1 MAKIAFEHVKKHYG
15 EHVVVADLNLSIHD
29 KEFVV
34 VVGPSGCGKSTLL
47 RMIAG
52 LEEVSDGLIRLGGK
66 VVNHVSPQKRN
77 IAMVFQN
84 YALYPHMSVRENI
97 CLSLKI
103 KKVPNQLIDRQVKR
117 IAALLEIEH
126 LLHRKPKELSGGQKQ
141 RVAMGRAMI
150 RNPDIFLFDEPLSNL
165 DAALRTQMRQEIK
178 KIHQKLPITTIY
190 VTHDQV
196 EAMTLADRIV
206 VMDHGS
212 VQQVGS
218 PMEIFEQ
225 PANRFV
231 AEFFGF
237 NKMNFIDFKQLNGTF
252 SDLTK
257 LMPHPDT
264 LILGM
269 RPEHFS
275 LDKQSHDALACE
287 GKVEELESLGS
298 QLLIRL
304 KTPCQHTLSCSIP
317 FLPDL
322 KAGDPLKLYFER
334 KNLHVYDGQHGGR
347 VPIPN

>member
-1 MAKIAFEHVKKHYG
+1 MAKISFEHVRKHYG
-15 EHVVVADLNLSIHD
+15 EHIVVADLNLSILD

-52 LEEVSDGLIRLGGK
+52 LEEVSDGLIRLGSR
-66 VVNHVSPQKRN
+66 VVNGLAPQKRN

-84 YALYPHMSVRENI
+84 YALYPHMTVRENI

-103 KKVPNQLIDRQVKR
+103 KKVAKTLIDKRVKE
-117 IAALLEIEH
+117 IASLLEIEP
-126 LLHRKPKELSGGQKQ
+126 LLARKPKELSGGQKQ

-150 RNPDIFLFDEPLSNL
+150 RNPEVFLFDEPLSNL

-237 NKMNFIDFKQLNGTF
+237 NKMNFLAVSKLSG
-252 SDLTK
+252 SLASLTRDWEDQTN
-257 LMPHPDT
+257 LT
-264 LILGM
+264 LGI

-275 LDKQSHDALACE
+275 LERQSQDSLACDGE
-287 GKVEELESLGS
+287 VEELESLGS

-304 KTPCQHTLSCSIP
+304 KTRFQHTISCSIP
-317 FLPDL
+317 YQPSL
-322 KAGDPLKLYFER
+322 KEGDSLKLYCER
-334 KNLHVYDGQHGGR
+334 KNLHLYDSRCGR
-347 VPIPN
+347 RVQLPS

>member
-1 MAKIAFEHVKKHYG
+1 MAKISFEHVKKHYA
-15 EHVVVADLNLSIHD
+15 EHVVVADLNLSILD

-52 LEEVSDGLIRLGGK
+52 LEEVSDGIIRLGGR
-66 VVNHVSPQKRN
+66 VVNGVPPQKRN

-103 KKVPNQLIDRQVKR
+103 KKVAKQLIDTQLKR
-117 IAALLEIEH
+117 IAGLLEIGH
-126 LLHRKPKELSGGQKQ
+126 LLDRKPKELSGGQKQ

-150 RNPDIFLFDEPLSNL
+150 RNPDVFLFDEPLSNL

-237 NKMNFIDFKQLNGTF
+237 NKMNFLDVGKLKGSFAALT
-252 SDLTK
+252 SDWEDQA
-257 LMPHPDT
+257 H
-264 LILGM
+264 LILGI

-275 LDKQSHDALACE
+275 LEKQSFDCLDCDGE
-287 GKVEELESLGS
+287 VEELESLGS
-298 QLLIRL
+298 QLLVRL
-304 KTPCQHTLSCSIP
+304 RTSFQQTLSCSIP
-317 FLPDL
+317 FQPNL
-322 KAGDPLKLYFER
+322 KMGDSLKLYCDK
-334 KNLHVYDGQHGGR
+334 KNLHLYDSRHGRR
-347 VPIPN
+347 VQMPH

>member
-1 MAKIAFEHVKKHYG
+1 MAKISFEHVKKHYG
-15 EHVVVADLNLSIHD
+15 EHVVVADLNLSILE

-52 LEEVSDGLIRLGGK
+52 LEDVSDGLIRLGGK
-66 VVNHVSPQKRN
+66 VVNGVPPQKRN

-84 YALYPHMSVRENI
+84 YALYPHMTVKENI

-103 KKVPNQLIDRQVKR
+103 RKVPQSQIDMEVVR
-117 IAALLEIEH
+117 IARLLEIEH
-126 LLHRKPKELSGGQKQ
+126 LLARKPKELSGGQKQ

-150 RNPDIFLFDEPLSNL
+150 RNPDVFLFDEPLSNL

-212 VQQVGS
+212 VQQIGS

-237 NKMNFIDFKQLNGTF
+237 NKMNFIDLADSKGAFE
-252 SDLTK
+252 DLTQNW
-257 LMPHPDT
+257 PNPSNV
-264 LILGM
+264 ILGI
-269 RPEHFS
+269 RPEHFT
-275 LDKQSHDALACE
+275 LEKQSSDSLSCE
-287 GKVEELESLGS
+287 GEVEELESLGS
-298 QLLIRL
+298 QVMIRL
-304 KTPCQHTLSCSIP
+304 KTSLRQPLSCNLP
-317 FLPDL
+317 FQPSL
-322 KAGDPLKLYFER
+322 KEGGRLKLYCER
-334 KNLHVYDGQHGGR
+334 KHLHFYDPHHGGR
-347 VPIPN
+347 VQIPH